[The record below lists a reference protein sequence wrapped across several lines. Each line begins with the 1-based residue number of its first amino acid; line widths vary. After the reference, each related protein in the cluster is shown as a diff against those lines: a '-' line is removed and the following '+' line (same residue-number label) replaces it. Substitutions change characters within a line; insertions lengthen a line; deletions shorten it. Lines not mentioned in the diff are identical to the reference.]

1 MAIYNFCQ
9 VGLGCRVHLDQDAF
23 YIQAQPEKKTGSSQ
37 NNWYQMQKKHI
48 VEPLFVSHC
57 ILVQHCFLSFV
68 SIILRHVSGTPR
80 AKQFNLISRSRGNKQ
95 QKSINMIIQFPLS
108 VSSTSL
114 SSWILTSRK

>member
-57 ILVQHCFLSFV
+57 IFGAALFLVFRFYYFTSCVRYTKSQTIQLDIKIQRKQTTESNKHDYSISFV
-68 SIILRHVSGTPR
+68 CVLDFIVKLD
-80 AKQFNLISRSRGNKQ
+80 FNK
-95 QKSINMIIQFPLS
+95 
-108 VSSTSL
+108 
-114 SSWILTSRK
+114 